1 MHACAN
7 VQANVRSNVRA
18 IVRAN
23 VQAIVRRSRLKLQK
37 HYRYR
42 KPCHHYYRKTLRCSR
57 DPSHQTRDLDLDLMR
72 ARENCLDNGFVG
84 WVGWDLESDGQHV
97 GMRCRIH
104 HGQEFEDKDWEFED
118 RD

>member
-1 MHACAN
+1 MQVRVHACAN
-7 VQANVRSNVRA
+7 VQANVRSSVRA

-72 ARENCLDNGFVG
+72 ARENCLDDGFVG
-84 WVGWDLESDGQHV
+84 WVG
-97 GMRCRIH
+97 
-104 HGQEFEDKDWEFED
+104 
-118 RD
+118 